1 MTNQA
6 TQTGAP
12 QTIKQ
17 MQLGNQAVII
27 KINGTFQQIQR
38 IQMLGLRKGGHIKV
52 VHGPGRRGAVVQSG
66 GARIALGKEIIEQI
80 EVTPINV
87 QEDQTR

>member
-6 TQTGAP
+6 THKGAP

-27 KINGTFQQIQR
+27 KINGTSQQIQR

-80 EVTPINV
+80 EVAAIDDKEG
-87 QEDQTR
+87 QKR

>member
-6 TQTGAP
+6 TQASTP

-17 MQLGNQAVII
+17 MQIGNQAVIF
-27 KINGTFQQIQR
+27 KINGSSQQIQR
-38 IQMLGLRKGGHIKV
+38 IQMLGLRKGVPIKV

-66 GARIALGKEIIEQI
+66 GARIALGREIIEQI
-80 EVTPINV
+80 EVTPIDLK
-87 QEDQTR
+87 EDQTR